1 MPTPSLDHIEKTLAD
16 GYRKEIDQEENVWR
30 SLPFFAATLALQI
43 AALAGVADRL
53 PPLDGAGRWWV
64 LAPLLTAGAGT
75 FLALA
80 GMAAAIYPVRFAYLS
95 PEPELLDY
103 VKALDEAERAN
114 PPAEDAPED
123 PTPEAARDDAIT
135 ALKTELAK
143 QYAAATHRNRRIN
156 QRRALFR
163 SVSGLSMLLSVL
175 SILLV
180 VAVATRHHMASRSA
194 GAGAIGE
201 AGDATGQRDRPGP
214 PSATPDVSR
223 KGGDAGRPPAVR
235 GDAPADARGDEGV
248 VQQPGALGA
257 PGGDRGR

>member
-53 PPLDGAGRWWV
+53 PPIEGAGRWWV
-64 LAPLLTAGAGT
+64 LAPLVAAGTGT
-75 FLALA
+75 FLALV
-80 GMAAAIYPVRFAYLS
+80 GMAAAIYPVRFAYPS

-103 VKALDEAERAN
+103 VKALDEAERDN
-114 PPAEDAPED
+114 PPADGASEDSAPE
-123 PTPEAARDDAIT
+123 TARDDAIT

-163 SVSGLSMLLSVL
+163 SVSGLCMLFSVL

-180 VAVATRHHMASRSA
+180 VAVATRHHMVERGAVVGAS
-194 GAGAIGE
+194 GVT
-201 AGDATGQRDRPGP
+201 GDATGRRSSPA
-214 PSATPDVSR
+214 ATP
-223 KGGDAGRPPAVR
+223 GAVR
-235 GDAPADARGDEGV
+235 GEGGAGQQQSPSVPGGAPADARGDQGV
-248 VQQPGALGA
+248 VQQPGASGA
-257 PGGDRGR
+257 PSGDRGR

>member
-1 MPTPSLDHIEKTLAD
+1 MPTPSLDHIEKTFAD

-53 PPLDGAGRWWV
+53 PPLVGAGRWWV
-64 LAPLLTAGAGT
+64 LAPLLTAGGST
-75 FLALA
+75 CLALL

-103 VKALDEAERAN
+103 VQTLDEAERAN
-114 PPAEDAPED
+114 PPAEAV
-123 PTPEAARDDAIT
+123 TAGAARDDAVT

-163 SVSGLSMLLSVL
+163 SVSGLFTLLSVL
-175 SILLV
+175 SILVV
-180 VAVATRHHMASRSA
+180 VAVAMRHHINGRGVG
-194 GAGAIGE
+194 GAVVPGE
-201 AGDATGQRDRPGP
+201 AGDAAARRDSPSPTPAAPG
-214 PSATPDVSR
+214 AVR
-223 KGGDAGRPPAVR
+223 GGAEPPPAVR

-248 VQQPGALGA
+248 VQQPGAPGA

>member
-1 MPTPSLDHIEKTLAD
+1 MPTPSLDHIEKTFAD
-16 GYRKEIDQEENVWR
+16 GYLKEIDQEENVWR

-53 PPLDGAGRWWV
+53 PPLDGPGRLWV
-64 LAPLLTAGAGT
+64 LGPLLTAGGGT

-103 VKALDEAERAN
+103 VQRLDEAERAN
-114 PPAEDAPED
+114 PPAAES
-123 PTPEAARDDAIT
+123 AAADSPRDDAIT

-163 SVSGLSMLLSVL
+163 SVSGLCMLLRVL
-175 SILLV
+175 SILVV
-180 VAVATRHHMASRSA
+180 VAVGRRHHMAVSGAPA
-194 GAGAIGE
+194 GAPASGE
-201 AGDATGQRDRPGP
+201 AGDAAAQRGRPGYGRSAPDAARDGGARP
-214 PSATPDVSR
+214 P
-223 KGGDAGRPPAVR
+223 PPAVPFFVVAIS
-235 GDAPADARGDEGV
+235 AP
-248 VQQPGALGA
+248 
-257 PGGDRGR
+257 